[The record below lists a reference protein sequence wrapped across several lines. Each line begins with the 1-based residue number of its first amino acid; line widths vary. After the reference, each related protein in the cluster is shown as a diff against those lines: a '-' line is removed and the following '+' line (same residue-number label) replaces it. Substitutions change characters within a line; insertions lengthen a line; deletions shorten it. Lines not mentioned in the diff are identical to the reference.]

1 MIIKED
7 AQTNSKHGTYPNKR
21 TMEQIVEYG
30 VINLDKPQGPTSH
43 QTVAWIRDMLRLKK
57 IAHTGTIDPMVSGV
71 LVVLLNESPKA
82 TEVIGHEEKEYVA
95 LMHMHQLFPKNDIEN
110 SVKKFVGKITQ
121 LPPLR
126 SAVARRERVREIK
139 EIELLEID
147 GKDVLFRVRC
157 EAGTYIR
164 RLIDDIGK
172 DLKSKAHMAELRRI
186 RAGVFDEVDSVTM
199 HDLKDAWDAYNENK
213 DESELRKMIM
223 PLESVLE
230 KAGVKKMIVKDSAV
244 NKICNG
250 AAVGVNGIAKLDG
263 NIRKNETVA
272 VLTLKGEIVA
282 VAKALMDSN
291 SIRKADRGLA
301 AKTDRVLMKLNTY
314 PYM

>member
-1 MIIKED
+1 MITKED
-7 AQTNSKHGTYPNKR
+7 AKTNDRYGTYPKKR
-21 TMEQIVEYG
+21 TIAQLMEYG

-43 QTVAWIRDMLRLKK
+43 QAVAWLRDILGARK

-82 TEVIGHEEKEYVA
+82 TEVIGHEEKEYIA
-95 LMHMHQLFPKNDIEN
+95 LMHVHQQFPKNVIES

-139 EIELLEID
+139 EIELLEIN

-186 RAGVFDEVDSVTM
+186 RAGVFEEKDSFTM
-199 HDLKDAWDAYNENK
+199 HNVKDAWNDYKENG
-213 DESELRKMIM
+213 DESRLRKIIM
-223 PLESVLE
+223 PLESVLDVV
-230 KAGVKKMIVKDSAV
+230 GVKKIFVKDSAV

-250 AAVGVNGIAKLDG
+250 AAVGVNGISKLSD
-263 NIRKNETVA
+263 NIGKGERVA
-272 VLTLKGEIVA
+272 VVTLKGEIIA
-282 VAKALMDSN
+282 VAKALMDSKAITKSN
-291 SIRKADRGLA
+291 SGIA
-301 AKTDRVLMKLNTY
+301 ANTDRVLMKLNTY
-314 PYM
+314 PYL